1 MTDALGRII
10 PVSTVVLFQNRSDN
24 FPSKATIIH
33 WLQKIPWEKIMYLKS
48 VNFKN
53 VSNCSK
59 GTVLITEAGCQAIKI
74 KKSTLV
80 GDLMQINVVGSR

>member
-1 MTDALGRII
+1 MAKKYVSKISAL
-10 PVSTVVLFQNRSDN
+10 
-24 FPSKATIIH
+24 
-33 WLQKIPWEKIMYLKS
+33 S